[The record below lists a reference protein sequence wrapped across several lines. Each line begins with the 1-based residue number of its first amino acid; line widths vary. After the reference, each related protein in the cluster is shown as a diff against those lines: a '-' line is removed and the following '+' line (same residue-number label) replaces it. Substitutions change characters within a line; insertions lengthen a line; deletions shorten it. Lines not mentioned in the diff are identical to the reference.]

1 MIETGEVKKY
11 YQWRTGF
18 RSGRVECY
26 LAETTDTIFFE
37 SGSSVPKSNLETDL
51 IQINE
56 EIYLQSSSSAQSQ
69 KALEDKWKEM
79 MGAEIPPS
87 NNIQIEEPKPA
98 IVIKEKSPIQII
110 LERQK
115 KKESKSISINLE
127 IKIPSSKV
135 IELLTTMF
143 DEDEVLDEIVSTSLD
158 LSDEEIRKLIHESII
173 KVLKTNNVE

>member
-1 MIETGEVKKY
+1 
-11 YQWRTGF
+11 
-18 RSGRVECY
+18 
-26 LAETTDTIFFE
+26 
-37 SGSSVPKSNLETDL
+37 
-51 IQINE
+51 
-56 EIYLQSSSSAQSQ
+56 
-69 KALEDKWKEM
+69 
-79 MGAEIPPS
+79 MGAEISPS